1 MKKFVSVLSGVALAA
16 AIVTAQAAESVS
28 GVIEEV
34 NIGEHEIVLED
45 GTALTLAD
53 GIDMKQLSQGK
64 EVTVTYEMKGNEKI
78 ATSVEIKKDGN

>member
-1 MKKFVSVLSGVALAA
+1 MKKFVSVLSGVALAV
-16 AIVTAQAAESVS
+16 AIGTAQAAESVS

-34 NIGEHEIVLED
+34 NIGDHEIVLQD

-53 GIDMKQLSQGK
+53 GIDMSELQAGK

-78 ATSVEIKKDGN
+78 ATNVEIK